1 MIKNFET
8 SINRCKR
15 YNEAKINRKY
25 EIVIND
31 LQNEIK
37 KLTNRLKIE
46 QDSKSPTKKYITNLL
61 DQLVLYK

>member
-31 LQNEIK
+31 L
-37 KLTNRLKIE
+37 
-46 QDSKSPTKKYITNLL
+46 
-61 DQLVLYK
+61 